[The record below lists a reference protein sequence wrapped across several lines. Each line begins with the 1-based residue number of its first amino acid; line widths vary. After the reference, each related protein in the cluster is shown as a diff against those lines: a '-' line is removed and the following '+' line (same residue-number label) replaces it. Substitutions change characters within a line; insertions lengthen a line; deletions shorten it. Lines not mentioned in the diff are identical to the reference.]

1 MRIGEKVYMFEDGKK
16 IFGFIT
22 EIWPADE
29 YHRAGFRADF
39 HYPRHIVRNYEMKQD
54 DIGKFVFYAK
64 K

>member
-1 MRIGEKVYMFEDGKK
+1 MKVGEKVYMFEDGKK

-39 HYPRHIVRNYEMKQD
+39 HYPRHIVRN
-54 DIGKFVFYAK
+54 
-64 K
+64 